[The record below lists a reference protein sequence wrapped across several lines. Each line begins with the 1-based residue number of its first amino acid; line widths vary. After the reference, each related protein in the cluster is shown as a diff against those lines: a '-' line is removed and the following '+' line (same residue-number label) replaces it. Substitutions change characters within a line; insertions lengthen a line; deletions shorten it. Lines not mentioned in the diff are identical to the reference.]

1 MTDELSVS
9 DVARLI
15 DDPSAANRANAAVK
29 VGSRYEDSALSDS
42 ERQIAEDIFR
52 VMVKDGKNAYARRS
66 SRI

>member
-29 VGSRYEDSALSDS
+29 VGSRYEDSALSGS

-52 VMVKDGKNAYARRS
+52 VM
-66 SRI
+66 